1 MKRRRSGRLM
11 LVLLGTVALV
21 AAGSAAWL
29 GSQRATASSG
39 AAAASQAGGS
49 GILRIGTTSYIDS
62 FNPWNYIEGQGLNA
76 MIMTYPLLVQVDYS
90 NKEGYFITSDFAKS
104 WKASTDGKTWTFK
117 VRPNGKWSDGKPM
130 TADDAAW
137 TINTTVKY
145 VDGATA
151 VQGSSVNHVVRATAP
166 NSTTLI
172 VKYNAPVGNAL
183 WLIGALPIVPRHVW
197 EPYEKKQKGGK
208 ALKTYRPEGKLPM
221 VTGGAYTLKSYEKKG
236 TTVFIADPNFYGPK
250 SNADAVALTFY
261 TNSDSMIADLRRGNL
276 DWIDQVPFGAV
287 SAVKKSKGVKVNEW
301 PGGEITNITWNSNS
315 RKLKNRELLDPRVK
329 KALSMCVNRDKMIQ
343 VVFGGYATKVESLV
357 GHISPF
363 ENPNLGPTQYNC
375 SAANKALDKLGYKRG
390 SDGIR
395 VAPATS
401 GKYAQ
406 PAHAMSYEVII
417 PTSLDFNGTR
427 MFEILKEGFAKL
439 GVTARLKV
447 GGDATASYAL
457 ETDAKCDGSKNIGYS
472 KFDIAMWDWIAG
484 PEPDFQLSVVTKG
497 QWCSWSDTG
506 WDNPAYDK
514 LYGQQGVTVNPAK
527 RRAIIYKM
535 QKMVYDAFV
544 YTQLTNHVALD
555 ATSTKWTGFKNELN
569 AFSKTY
575 YTSPRKS

>member
-1 MKRRRSGRLM
+1 
-11 LVLLGTVALV
+11 
-21 AAGSAAWL
+21 
-29 GSQRATASSG
+29 
-39 AAAASQAGGS
+39 
-49 GILRIGTTSYIDS
+49 
-62 FNPWNYIEGQGLNA
+62 
-76 MIMTYPLLVQVDYS
+76 
-90 NKEGYFITSDFAKS
+90 
-104 WKASTDGKTWTFK
+104 
-117 VRPNGKWSDGKPM
+117 
-130 TADDAAW
+130 
-137 TINTTVKY
+137 
-145 VDGATA
+145 
-151 VQGSSVNHVVRATAP
+151 
-166 NSTTLI
+166 
-172 VKYNAPVGNAL
+172 
-183 WLIGALPIVPRHVW
+183 
-197 EPYEKKQKGGK
+197 
-208 ALKTYRPEGKLPM
+208 
-221 VTGGAYTLKSYEKKG
+221 
-236 TTVFIADPNFYGPK
+236 
-250 SNADAVALTFY
+250 
-261 TNSDSMIADLRRGNL
+261 
-276 DWIDQVPFGAV
+276 
-287 SAVKKSKGVKVNEW
+287 
-301 PGGEITNITWNSNS
+301 
-315 RKLKNRELLDPRVK
+315 
-329 KALSMCVNRDKMIQ
+329 MCVNRDKMIQ

-363 ENPNLGPTQYNC
+363 ENPNLGPTRYNC
-375 SAANKALDKLGYKRG
+375 SAANKALDQLGYKRG

-406 PAHAMSYEVII
+406 GAHAMSYEVII

-439 GVTARLKV
+439 GVTAKLKV

-514 LYGQQGVTVNPAK
+514 LYALQGVTVNPAK

-555 ATSTKWTGFKNELN
+555 ATSTKWTGFKNPLG

-575 YTSPRKS
+575 YTSPRKGR